1 MAALVKHIDVSVVAE
16 LLRGSDK
23 ANIRV
28 VDVRDYDFNDNGHI
42 VGALNLTQEFF
53 GVQENIDGLIRAF
66 HDQGVKRVVFH
77 CWLSQQRGPWCAA
90 RFAERL
96 QDVGSGE
103 IDYVN
108 VMKNG
113 YKKFSAIYLNDAD
126 LVDLS
131 SIAQQ

>member
-77 CWLSQQRGPWCAA
+77 CWLSQQVPPHT
-90 RFAERL
+90 
-96 QDVGSGE
+96 SP
-103 IDYVN
+103 
-108 VMKNG
+108 
-113 YKKFSAIYLNDAD
+113 
-126 LVDLS
+126 
-131 SIAQQ
+131 